1 MIIFTVSLFQL
12 VSASIIVVLASL
24 AVYLGT
30 KVKHAEHVAQHAEHV
45 AQHAERVAQH
55 AEQRAF
61 VASTLLTLTS
71 GDSVESI
78 DFLRLLDAVD
88 VLVGDTIIDLDEI
101 HAKINPQTGTAKTDD
116 YASLGDQDDVSMDD
130 WRTGSTGRSQAGVG
144 DTNDFSCFRCH
155 MSTPSAFLVKR
166 WLPHDEAL
174 HQVVCAAL
182 FGSSASALDAF
193 LDNAAAV
200 RRRCLKLLCY
210 AGQPNENC
218 VRCVCIMFLRTILRP
233 MEKWTVLPTAGRRLL
248 SATIPTKRRHS
259 DDSSV
264 AYEPAT
270 WTGFAGVGIVGRGAR
285 ERSKPPPL
293 VVGEIKPWL
302 RGARAYQPKDQLL
315 IEMEAMRAALQTNKK
330 NQKKHPFVR
339 GFLTDLFAINV
350 AIADARDNQAVVFH
364 VAPRVC
370 AHRSY
375 LLRLLFLLC
384 EGVSTSQW
392 DLLLLSL
399 EPPVAKPASN
409 VRTRSQAREE
419 AAAPTGHVGRRSSHR
434 TGEETPATTDTQSSP
449 EREAAVINFKED
461 DELEEQEEHY
471 RSLLLLAL
479 RWQGINY
486 LCEATLE
493 QASAEYA
500 QKAINADGAFSDALD
515 PRRRASWTAYR

>member
-1 MIIFTVSLFQL
+1 
-12 VSASIIVVLASL
+12 
-24 AVYLGT
+24 
-30 KVKHAEHVAQHAEHV
+30 
-45 AQHAERVAQH
+45 
-55 AEQRAF
+55 
-61 VASTLLTLTS
+61 
-71 GDSVESI
+71 
-78 DFLRLLDAVD
+78 LLDAVD
-88 VLVGDTIIDLDEI
+88 VLVEDTIIDIDEI

-116 YASLGDQDDVSMDD
+116 YASLGDQEDVSMDD
-130 WRTGSTGRSQAGVG
+130 VRIGSSRSQAGVG
-144 DTNDFSCFRCH
+144 DTNDFSCFRRH
-155 MSTPSAFLVKR
+155 MSTPRAFVVKR

-174 HQVVCAAL
+174 HQVVCDTL

-210 AGQPNENC
+210 AGQPNEHC
-218 VRCVCIMFLRTILRP
+218 VRCVCIMFLRTVLGP
-233 MEKWTVLPTAGRRLL
+233 MEKWTVLPTAGRLL

-285 ERSKPPPL
+285 ERSNTPL

-315 IEMEAMRAALQTNKK
+315 IAMEAMRASLTQTNQK

-392 DLLLLSL
+392 DVLLLSL

-419 AAAPTGHVGRRSSHR
+419 AAAQTGHVDTRSSHR
-434 TGEETPATTDTQSSP
+434 SGGNTPATTDTQSEVS
-449 EREAAVINFKED
+449 VIDFKDD
-461 DELEEQEEHY
+461 DELEEQEEQY
-471 RSLLLLAL
+471 RALLVMAL
-479 RWQGINY
+479 RLQGINY

-493 QASAEYA
+493 QA
-500 QKAINADGAFSDALD
+500 QKAIIVDGAFSDALD
-515 PRRRASWTAYR
+515 PRRRASGTDMTLFQLASVYRLFAFILSKPSSQSF